1 MPGYID
7 NITYYRISDN
17 IIVYQIILSYIRSYY
32 RISDHIN
39 KYHSVPRN
47 NEEQLERAVAR
58 QPVSV
63 AIQANQQSFQLYKKG
78 IYSDPDCGDDLDH
91 GVLVVGYGYDN
102 DYDME
107 YWIVK
112 NSWGTQWGDNGY
124 LRMAKGIEDPEGQ
137 CGIAMDASYPVSRK
151 LIST

>member
-1 MPGYID
+1 MLGYID
-7 NITYYRISDN
+7 NITYYRISDH
-17 IIVYQIILSYIRSYY
+17 IIVYQI
-32 RISDHIN
+32 HIN

-58 QPVSV
+58 QPVLV
-63 AIQANQQSFQLYKKG
+63 AIQAIQANQQSFQLYKKG
-78 IYSDPDCGDDLDH
+78 IYSDPDCDDDLDH

-112 NSWGTQWGDNGY
+112 NSWGTQWG
-124 LRMAKGIEDPEGQ
+124 
-137 CGIAMDASYPVSRK
+137 
-151 LIST
+151 

>member
-7 NITYYRISDN
+7 NIP
-17 IIVYQIILSYIRSYY
+17 YY

-47 NEEQLERAVAR
+47 NEEQLERAVER

-63 AIQANQQSFQLYKKG
+63 AVHANQQSFQL

-91 GVLVVGYGYDN
+91 GVL
-102 DYDME
+102 
-107 YWIVK
+107 
-112 NSWGTQWGDNGY
+112 
-124 LRMAKGIEDPEGQ
+124 EDCQ
-137 CGIAMDASYPVSRK
+137 
-151 LIST
+151 